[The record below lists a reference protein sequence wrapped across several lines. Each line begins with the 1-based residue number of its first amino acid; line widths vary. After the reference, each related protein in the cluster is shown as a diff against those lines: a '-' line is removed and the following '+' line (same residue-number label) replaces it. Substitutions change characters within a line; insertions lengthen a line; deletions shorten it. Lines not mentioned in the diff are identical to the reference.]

1 MIQVEVEFGEAGF
14 SEGRENK
21 VGKTCN
27 KARAN
32 KLNPHA

>member
-14 SEGRENK
+14 SEGRENE
-21 VGKTCN
+21 VEKTCN

>member
-14 SEGRENK
+14 SEGTENE
-21 VGKTCN
+21 VEQTCN

-32 KLNPHA
+32 KLNPHV